1 MIFNQSQP
9 TFNKETHLY
18 QIFCRL
24 IELLEEEKEEEQP
37 LVLTANQAAE
47 LLQISL
53 PTLREHLLC
62 RPDFPK
68 LKAGNRYLI
77 PYKALVEWV
86 NQVKEVM

>member
-1 MIFNQSQP
+1 MIFHQLQSIS
-9 TFNKETHLY
+9 NKETHLY
-18 QIFCRL
+18 QMFCRL
-24 IELLEEEKEEEQP
+24 IELLEEEKEGEQL

-47 LLQISL
+47 ILQISL

-86 NQVKEVM
+86 NQTKEVV

>member
-1 MIFNQSQP
+1 MAFHQSQSISQA
-9 TFNKETHLY
+9 ETHLY
-18 QIFCRL
+18 QMFCRL
-24 IELLEEEKEEEQP
+24 IELLEEEKEGEQP

-47 LLQISL
+47 ILQISL

-62 RPDFPK
+62 QPDFPK

-86 NQVKEVM
+86 NRTKELV